1 MNRLDVRFQP
11 PESIVRALRTLA
23 AIGALTFGAGLVFAP
38 ERVWP
43 NLLLVSYF
51 ALGLSLAGLVFVALQ
66 YIAGAGW
73 STALRRIPEAMATLL
88 PAGGV
93 GLVLV
98 FLLRP
103 SLYSWTGAEAATLH
117 GFKQRWLTLPFFL
130 ARSLIYLL
138 IWTALA
144 YAIVRTSRRQDED
157 GDHVHTRRNIT
168 LSAVFLVLF
177 GATFWLASYDWIMS
191 LEPHWAST
199 LFGIYNFAGLF
210 VGGLATMIV
219 FAVWLERLGPLR
231 GVLSR
236 DHMHDLGI
244 LLFAF
249 STFWAYIWFCQYM
262 LIWYA
267 DIPEETVYYIR
278 RLHGAWQPLFIANL
292 FLNWIAPFFLLMPR
306 QVKRSVAVMLRVSLF
321 VLVGRWL
328 DLYLLIMPPFAG
340 AVPVFG
346 IWEIGMMFGA
356 VGAFS
361 LLMFRALG
369 QAPMIPVR
377 DPYLAESLHIHR

>member
-1 MNRLDVRFQP
+1 MNRVDVRFQP
-11 PESIVRALRTLA
+11 PESVARALRAMA

-66 YIAGAGW
+66 YITGAGW

-93 GLVLV
+93 GLALV

-117 GFKQRWLTLPFFL
+117 GFKQLWLTLPFFL
-130 ARSLIYLL
+130 ARSLVYLL

>member
-93 GLVLV
+93 GLALV